1 MKGGASRSKFMAL
14 RAPPSRRPKLI
25 ASTRFARSGLSC
37 TESASSFGL
46 VSIKTRPAKSWGS
59 GGELKL
65 VIIGP
70 RQFNWLWQAAI
81 TFETSVEMSGPD
93 VEHQLSA

>member
-1 MKGGASRSKFMAL
+1 MAL
-14 RAPPSRRPKLI
+14 RPLLPADLKRLRPRALRGRACRAPNPQAVS
-25 ASTRFARSGLSC
+25 ALSQ
-37 TESASSFGL
+37 L
-46 VSIKTRPAKSWGS
+46 KTRPAKSWGS

-70 RQFNWLWQAAI
+70 RPFNWLWQSAI

>member
-37 TESASSFGL
+37 TESASGFGL
-46 VSIKTRPAKSWGS
+46 VSIKTRPAKSWGA

-70 RQFNWLWQAAI
+70 RPFNWLWQAAI